1 VGASTQARSGGAV
14 PTIRSVAKVV
24 IGADPRENTIDPATR
39 TARPAAGSSWVS
51 SPKPPAA
58 RTMPAAITK
67 AGRARRTSSGV
78 SRDPRMNPKEEGSI
92 HRPAAGHRDLC
103 APPARRRSGWCS
115 GWHHRGKGADS

>member
-14 PTIRSVAKVV
+14 PTIRSVAKV

-78 SRDPRMNPKEEGSI
+78 SRDPRMNPMEEGSI